1 MCCDKDKRQI
11 KNGSDYMPLVNDD
24 YTRTE
29 KIDGVIY
36 NMSPSGGF
44 MHSQINGNIYHSLRQ
59 QLKNSVCVVS
69 VENLDLYLSS
79 DEYVIPDI
87 MLICDRSQIKK
98 DKYRG
103 VPRFIV
109 ETLSP
114 ATAFKDKTTKKEKYA
129 QIGVDE
135 YWIVSPK
142 ERSVEIYYLENGNY
156 RLVNMYILEDDETD
170 EHYNANI
177 MINLRAMPNISVQL
191 KEIFE
196 NIE

>member
-1 MCCDKDKRQI
+1 MRCGKDKRQI

-24 YTRTE
+24 IRTE

-69 VENLDLYLSS
+69 IENLDLYLSS

-87 MLICDRSQIKK
+87 MLICDRSQIQK

-142 ERSVEIYYLENGNY
+142 ERSVEIYYLENGY
-156 RLVNMYILEDDETD
+156 YKLVKMYILEDDETD
-170 EHYNANI
+170 EHYNADI

>member
-1 MCCDKDKRQI
+1 MRCGKDKRQI
-11 KNGSDYMPLVNDD
+11 KNGSDYMPLVND
-24 YTRTE
+24 YTRIE

-36 NMSPSGGF
+36 NLSPSGGF

-69 VENLDLYLSS
+69 IENLDLYLSS

-87 MLICDRSQIKK
+87 MLICDRSQIQK

-142 ERSVEIYYLENGNY
+142 ERSVEIYYLENGY
-156 RLVNMYILEDDETD
+156 YKLVNMYILEDDETD
-170 EHYNANI
+170 EHYNADI

>member
-1 MCCDKDKRQI
+1 
-11 KNGSDYMPLVNDD
+11 MPLVNDD
-24 YTRTE
+24 IRTE

-44 MHSQINGNIYHSLRQ
+44 MHSQTNGNIYHSLRQ

-69 VENLDLYLSS
+69 IENLDLYLSS

-87 MLICDRSQIKK
+87 MLICDRSQIQK

-142 ERSVEIYYLENGNY
+142 ERSVEIYYLENGY
-156 RLVNMYILEDDETD
+156 YKLVNMYILEDDETD
-170 EHYNANI
+170 EHYNADI

>member
-1 MCCDKDKRQI
+1 
-11 KNGSDYMPLVNDD
+11 
-24 YTRTE
+24 
-29 KIDGVIY
+29 
-36 NMSPSGGF
+36 
-44 MHSQINGNIYHSLRQ
+44 
-59 QLKNSVCVVS
+59 
-69 VENLDLYLSS
+69 
-79 DEYVIPDI
+79 
-87 MLICDRSQIKK
+87 MLICDRSQIQK

-142 ERSVEIYYLENGNY
+142 ERSVEIYYLENGY
-156 RLVNMYILEDDETD
+156 YKLVNMYILEDDETD
-170 EHYNANI
+170 EHYNADI

>member
-1 MCCDKDKRQI
+1 MRCGKDKRQI

-24 YTRTE
+24 IRTE

-87 MLICDRSQIKK
+87 MLICDRSQIQK

-142 ERSVEIYYLENGNY
+142 ERSVEIYYLENGY
-156 RLVNMYILEDDETD
+156 YKLVNMYILEDDETD
-170 EHYNANI
+170 EHYNADI

>member
-1 MCCDKDKRQI
+1 MRCGKDKRQI

-69 VENLDLYLSS
+69 IENLDLYLSS

>member
-1 MCCDKDKRQI
+1 
-11 KNGSDYMPLVNDD
+11 MPLVND
-24 YTRTE
+24 YTRIE

-36 NMSPSGGF
+36 NLSPSGGF

-87 MLICDRSQIKK
+87 MLICDRSQIQK

-114 ATAFKDKTTKKEKYA
+114 VTAFKDKTIKKEKYA

-170 EHYNANI
+170 EHYNADS

>member
-1 MCCDKDKRQI
+1 
-11 KNGSDYMPLVNDD
+11 MPLVNDD

-44 MHSQINGNIYHSLRQ
+44 IHSQINGNIYHSLRQ

>member
-1 MCCDKDKRQI
+1 
-11 KNGSDYMPLVNDD
+11 MPLLQDD
-24 YTRTE
+24 CIKTE
-29 KIDGVIY
+29 KINGIIY

-44 MHSQINGNIYHSLRQ
+44 MHSQINGNIYFALMK
-59 QLKNSVCVVS
+59 QLKNSICAVS
-69 VENLDLYLSS
+69 MENLDLYLSD

-87 MLICDRSQIKK
+87 MLICDRNQIKK

-103 VPRFIV
+103 VPRFVV

-114 ATAFKDKTTKKEKYA
+114 ATSLKDKTVKKEKYA
-129 QIGVDE
+129 QLGIDE

-142 ERSVEIYYLENGNY
+142 ERSVEVHYLKDGQY
-156 RLVNMYILEDDETD
+156 KLVGSYILVEDAEDEN
-170 EHYNANI
+170 YNADTV
-177 MINLRAMPNISVQL
+177 LTLKAMPSVSIVL

>member
-1 MCCDKDKRQI
+1 MRCGKDKRQI
-11 KNGSDYMPLVNDD
+11 KNGSDYMPLVND
-24 YTRTE
+24 YTRIE

-36 NMSPSGGF
+36 NLSPSGGF

-69 VENLDLYLSS
+69 IENLDLYLSS

-142 ERSVEIYYLENGNY
+142 ERSVEIYYLENGY
-156 RLVNMYILEDDETD
+156 YKLVNMYILEDDETD
-170 EHYNANI
+170 EHYNADI

>member
-1 MCCDKDKRQI
+1 MRCGKDKRQI

-24 YTRTE
+24 IRTE

-69 VENLDLYLSS
+69 IENLDLYLSS

-87 MLICDRSQIKK
+87 MLICDRSQIQK

-142 ERSVEIYYLENGNY
+142 ERSVEIYYLENGY
-156 RLVNMYILEDDETD
+156 YKLVNMYILEDDETD
-170 EHYNANI
+170 EHYNADI